1 MKYDIAWNCLRFM
14 SYVEVVLNHTAAF
27 NINIEKVI
35 LFDKAI
41 QLKGRQ
47 AEMKKTFRS
56 MAVVLSSV
64 MLVTAAL
71 AGCSSGNEKES
82 GTKGTNS
89 PSNAVESSPGS
100 TTDPNA
106 KVGKVS
112 VMVYDRGTIPTSEG
126 TYDNNRWTKWI
137 QENAPFEEVKFI
149 IVPRSEAPEKM
160 NMLFAAGEGPDVV
173 ANYEDMLPFIS
184 KGQALEITDDLLN
197 KMPNYKNI
205 LDEYPALRKM
215 TTVNGKLYTV
225 GTVTNIAP
233 NHAVVIRADWL
244 EKLNLEM
251 PKTPEE
257 LFAIAKA
264 FKEGDPDGNGK
275 DDTYGLNLNTD
286 AQRVLSHMF
295 GFGNPEKYAVVD
307 GKLTFVWDRMHD
319 WLQYTKQFVDGK
331 LIDPDFAISDGNKV
345 MADFLNGK
353 TGMYFTGRFSTVNSS
368 VFKDFKKANPEAKL
382 DTFDLP
388 ATKYGSYTGYINGG
402 PSGTGFINANTKDP
416 DAAARF
422 INWLNDPVVSDYLQ
436 NGPDGIYK
444 KRDAEGTVVAV
455 DLEKNKVEY
464 DYASDYSIIRNA
476 MLTGSSKTYA
486 PLANEWYNQYLKSS
500 EPITHEFG
508 DLFFKM
514 AQVANRPNASDPR
527 KWQQSMPALPS
538 EYFLKKS
545 NGNKAVDGILL
556 KSLATK
562 SYTAEQA
569 IADAKKAWKEAGGE
583 DVDTF
588 YNDYYQQNKDSILS
602 PEDFEKLKIE
612 PELLP
617 SAKANSKIK

>member
-1 MKYDIAWNCLRFM
+1 
-14 SYVEVVLNHTAAF
+14 
-27 NINIEKVI
+27 
-35 LFDKAI
+35 
-41 QLKGRQ
+41 
-47 AEMKKTFRS
+47 MKKKIKGI
-56 MAVVLSSV
+56 AVALTSV
-64 MLVTAAL
+64 MLVSAAL
-71 AGCSSGNEKES
+71 AGCSSNNEKES
-82 GTKGTNS
+82 GVKATNS
-89 PSNAVESSPGS
+89 PSNATNSGTSP
-100 TTDPNA
+100 TADPNA

-112 VMVYDRGTIPTSEG
+112 VMVYDRGTIPSSEG
-126 TYDNNRWTKWI
+126 TMDNNRWTKWI

-149 IVPRSEAPEKM
+149 VVPRSEAPEKM

-184 KGQALEITDDLLN
+184 KGQALEITDELLD
-197 KMPNYKNI
+197 KMPNYKTI
-205 LDEYPALRKM
+205 LDQYPALRKL

-225 GTVTNIAP
+225 GTVTNIAA

-244 EKLNLEM
+244 EKLNLEI

-257 LFAIAKA
+257 LFAVAKA
-264 FKEGDPDGNGK
+264 FAEEDPDGNGK

-286 AQRVLSHMF
+286 AQRMLSHMF
-295 GFGNPEKYAVVD
+295 GYGNPEKYAVED
-307 GKLTFVWDRMHD
+307 GKLTYVWDRMQD
-319 WLQYTKQFVDGK
+319 WLAYSKQFVDAK
-331 LIDPDFAISDGNKV
+331 LVDPDFALSDANKV

-353 TGMYFTGRFSTVNSS
+353 TGIYFTGRFSTVNSS
-368 VFKDFKKANPEAKL
+368 VFADFKKAHPDAKL

-388 ATKYGSYTGYINGG
+388 ATKYGSFTGYINGG
-402 PSGTGFINANTKDP
+402 PSAVGFINANTKDP

-436 NGPDGIYK
+436 NGPDGVYK

-455 DLEKNKVEY
+455 DLEKNKMEY
-464 DYASDYSIIRNA
+464 DYASDYSIVRNA
-476 MLTGSSKTYA
+476 QLTGSAQTYD

-500 EPITHEFG
+500 DPITQEFG

-514 AQVANRPNASDPR
+514 SQIANRPNAVEPR

-556 KSLATK
+556 KSLVTT

-583 DVDTF
+583 DVDAF
-588 YNDYYQQNKDSILS
+588 YNDYYQQNKDSMLS
-602 PEDFEKLKIE
+602 PADFEGLKIE

-617 SAKANSKIK
+617 SAKANSKIQQ